1 MESVSNNILLLSIKP
16 QFAEKILIGEKTI
29 ELRKS
34 FPNKVNTGDYLL
46 IYVTSP
52 EKEVKGICVIDSI
65 ISKSPECLWHQVKN
79 KIGIS
84 KLEYESYYQ
93 DCRIA
98 HGIVLKDVE
107 HFDKPIKLSE
117 LRRIFPNFNP
127 PQTYCYFNIDDFQ
140 NSELEYALNIPE
152 YSY

>member
-1 MESVSNNILLLSIKP
+1 METVSNNILLLSIKP
-16 QFAEKILIGEKTI
+16 QFAEKILIGKKTV

-34 FPNKVNTGDYLL
+34 FPNKINNGDYLL

-52 EKEVKGICVIDSI
+52 EKVVKGICVIDSI
-65 ISKSPECLWHQVKN
+65 ISNSPENLWNQVKN
-79 KIGIS
+79 EIGIS

-107 HFDKPIKLSE
+107 LFDKPIKLSE

-127 PQTYCYFNIDDFQ
+127 PQTYCYFNKDDFQ
-140 NSELEYALNIPE
+140 NSELEYNLNIPE
-152 YSY
+152 YVY

>member
-1 MESVSNNILLLSIKP
+1 METVSNNILLLSIKP
-16 QFAEKILIGEKTI
+16 QFAEKILIGEKTV

-34 FPNKVNTGDYLL
+34 FPNKINNGDYLL

-52 EKEVKGICVIDSI
+52 EKVVKGICVIDNI
-65 ISKSPECLWHQVKN
+65 ISKSPESLWNQVKDE
-79 KIGIS
+79 IGITKS
-84 KLEYESYYQ
+84 EYEAYYH

-107 HFDKPIKLSE
+107 LFDKPIQLSE

-127 PQTYCYFNIDDFQ
+127 PQPYCYFNIDDFQ
-140 NSELEYALNIPE
+140 NCELVYNLNIPE
-152 YSY
+152 YSD